1 MSSESKLKIG
11 NTEFYKLIKDFLN
24 DSFITFPEY
33 KNVVGDEM
41 ILFHTTDTID
51 DIDETIVEKV
61 FDYCKHVFPER
72 FFDIFIKMKIFLII
86 KR

>member
-24 DSFITFPEY
+24 DLFVTFPEY

-41 ILFHTTDTID
+41 LLFYTTNTVE

-61 FDYCKHVFPER
+61 FDYCKQVLR
-72 FFDIFIKMKIFLII
+72 KIF
-86 KR
+86 